1 LNSTSQALSHQTAA
15 STQSLSTAP
24 SLQHAYQQQLRVDM
38 TDQDDVTFSP
48 VREADDEDDA
58 PTPPLSPA
66 SPLPEII
73 SMDSE
78 IEEMPRRQKRVVL
91 RYGFCA
97 KH

>member
-1 LNSTSQALSHQTAA
+1 LNSTSHLSHQTAA
-15 STQSLSTAP
+15 SIHSSLSTAP

-78 IEEMPRRQKRVVL
+78 IEPPRRQKRVVL